1 MFYQVLS
8 FFTPKVAKVTIQV
21 TCQLCGV
28 KWSQANAALKVIT
41 FKEDDFLSGHSSD
54 IAGHH
59 WPVHFTDFNKTLW
72 HISFDD
78 TEDIYEGV

>member
-8 FFTPKVAKVTIQV
+8 FFTPNVAKVTIQV

-28 KWSQANAALKVIT
+28 KWSQANAALKIIT
-41 FKEDDFLSGHSSD
+41 FKRVIFWVVTSSD